1 MSPQRAKV
9 IVNPL
14 SGARSGERRWPQ
26 IKALLDNAGLK
37 FDGVLTEGPMHA
49 TILAAEAADQGYD
62 LVVAVGGDGTINEIV
77 NGLIGP
83 AGKARV
89 DLGIIFTGTA
99 NDFARNLD
107 MPRNLERNCD
117 LMVSPRRMDVDVG
130 LVECTREGQ
139 TRKRYFVNVSGAG
152 FDADWMEEAKKIML
166 PLGPKGNYLAAFLRM
181 APTYEPK
188 DFQLDLGGRREIHRA
203 YTVLVSNGKYSGR
216 IPFNPQANL
225 SDGRFEV
232 MILDL
237 PTFVEAVAS
246 NIFSRPEGHPRI
258 EWYRADAVRMESPQ
272 RLSVQADGEVL
283 GELPARFQVLPGA
296 LRVVSRHWPPE
307 A

>member
-1 MSPQRAKV
+1 MRARV
-9 IVNPL
+9 IVNPS
-14 SGARSGERRWPQ
+14 SGARSGERKWPR
-26 IKALLDNAGLK
+26 IKAMLDEAGLR

-49 TILAAEAADQGYD
+49 AILAGEAADLGYD
-62 LVVAVGGDGTINEIV
+62 LVVAVGGDGTINEVV

-83 AGKARV
+83 EGRGRV

-107 MPRNLERNCD
+107 LPPNLERNCH

-130 LVECTREGQ
+130 LVECIRDGQ
-139 TRKRYFVNVSGAG
+139 PRRRYFVNVSGAG
-152 FDADWMEEAKKIML
+152 FDADWMEEARRIVL

-188 DFQLDLGGRREIHRA
+188 DYVLDFGDRQEKHRA
-203 YTVLVSNGKYSGR
+203 YTVLVSNGRYSGR
-216 IPFNPQANL
+216 IPFNPQGDLA
-225 SDGRFEV
+225 DGLFEV
-232 MILDL
+232 MALDL

-246 NIFSRPEGHPRI
+246 SIFSRTEGHPGVQ
-258 EWYRADAVRMESPQ
+258 WSRAASVCMKSGE

-296 LRVVSRHWPPE
+296 LRVVSRRWPASGPNP
-307 A
+307 